1 MLVEL
6 VCSSVFLGDEQMD
19 QIQTFEEFLTTQSL
33 TIPLWSFAINIILA
47 AVLAF
52 ILRVIY
58 MRYGFSLSNRG
69 AFARNFILIAMTTM
83 LIISVVKSS
92 LALSLG
98 LVGAL
103 SIVRFRTAI
112 KEPEELAYL
121 FLAIAIGL
129 GLGANQTMITLL
141 AFILIVTVIW
151 LRHRSER
158 VDENQNLYLTVSS
171 HNPKKAE
178 LSEVVD
184 VLNTHCTA
192 VSLRR
197 FDDSGELLEALFQVE
212 LVGYSQLES
221 TKAELQQLGD
231 AVKVT
236 FLDNRGM
243 GGVG

>member
-1 MLVEL
+1 
-6 VCSSVFLGDEQMD
+6 MD
-19 QIQTFEEFLTTQSL
+19 QIQTFEQFLTTQSL
-33 TIPLWSFAINIILA
+33 TIPLWSFVINLILA
-47 AVLAF
+47 AVLAY
-52 ILRVIY
+52 ILRLTYV
-58 MRYGFSLSNRG
+58 RYGFALSNRG
-69 AFARNFILIAMTTM
+69 AFARNFVLIATTTV

-112 KEPEELAYL
+112 KEPEELSYL

-129 GLGANQTMITLL
+129 GLGANQTAITVL
-141 AFILIVTVIW
+141 AFVVIVAVIW
-151 LRHRSER
+151 IRHRSER
-158 VDENQNLYLTVSS
+158 ERENQNLYLTVSS

-178 LSEVVD
+178 LSEVVE

-212 LVGYSQLES
+212 FVGYSELES
-221 TKAELQQLGD
+221 TKTELQQLGD

-236 FLDNRGM
+236 FLDNRGI

>member
-1 MLVEL
+1 
-6 VCSSVFLGDEQMD
+6 MD
-19 QIQTFEEFLTTQSL
+19 QTQTFQEFLTTQSV
-33 TIPLWSFAINIILA
+33 TIPLLSFVINLFLA

-52 ILRVIY
+52 VLRFTYVK
-58 MRYGFSLSNRG
+58 YGYALSNRA
-69 AFARNFILIAMTTM
+69 AFARNFVLISMTTM

-112 KEPEELAYL
+112 KEPEELSYL
-121 FLAIAIGL
+121 FMAIAIGL
-129 GLGANQTMITLL
+129 GLGANQTVITLI
-141 AFILIVTVIW
+141 AFVIIVVVIW
-151 LRHRSER
+151 FRRRSEQSN
-158 VDENQNLYLTVSS
+158 ENQNLFLTVSS

-184 VLNTHCTA
+184 VLRQHCTA
-192 VSLRR
+192 VSLKR

-221 TKAELQQLGD
+221 AKAELQQLGD

-236 FLDNRGM
+236 FLDNRGL